1 METVHGSPP
10 PYATDRIDAN
20 EKKDDLSYVE
30 QNLKPEPEE
39 TDAFGNEEFAEIKYK
54 TLKWWQ
60 CGLLM
65 ICESVS
71 LGVLS
76 LPAAVATLGFIPA
89 IILIVGLG
97 LLATY
102 TGYNIGLFRERYPH
116 IQNLADAGEILLGP
130 FGRELFG
137 LGQFLFCIF
146 VMGSHLLTFRVMMN
160 TITDH
165 GTCSIV
171 FSLVG
176 MIISMVFSIPRT
188 MKGMT
193 WISFCCES
201 SPSVG
206 DLLSVPGL
214 TGHRATAFLSI
225 FTAVMVTMIGV
236 GVEKHPGRI
245 IEATVDTNL
254 YTAFTAV
261 SNIVFAYCA
270 HVAFFGLIAEMEKP
284 KDFKKSLFMLQTFE
298 ICLYTTA
305 AVVVYYYV
313 GKDVQSPALS
323 SAGPLLKKVAYG
335 IAIPTIVGAGV
346 VNGHIGL
353 KYIYFRTCHKSDL
366 IHSRG
371 RRSVAIWIGLGLACW
386 LVAWV
391 IAEAIPVFSD
401 LNGLISALFASW
413 FSYGLSGIYW
423 LHLNYGEWFASPRK
437 IALTILNMAIALFG
451 LILCVLG
458 LYASGT
464 AIHNDANSNSFTCAN
479 TDG

>member
-1 METVHGSPP
+1 MDTVHGSPP
-10 PYATDRIDAN
+10 PYATDRID
-20 EKKDDLSYVE
+20 EKKDASVDLETSY
-30 QNLKPEPEE
+30 KPGFEE
-39 TDAFGNEEFAEIKYK
+39 ADAFGNEELAEIKYK

-76 LPAAVATLGFIPA
+76 LPAAVAALGLVPA

-97 LLATY
+97 ILATY

-171 FSLVG
+171 FSVIG
-176 MIISMVFSIPRT
+176 MVISMALSVPRT

-193 WISFCCES
+193 WISFFS
-201 SPSVG
+201 
-206 DLLSVPGL
+206 
-214 TGHRATAFLSI
+214 FLSI
-225 FTAVMVTMIGV
+225 FSAVMITMIGV
-236 GVEKHPGRI
+236 GVQDHPGRI
-245 IEATVDTNL
+245 IEATVDTSL
-254 YTAFTAV
+254 YRAFSAV

-284 KDFKKSLFMLQTFE
+284 KDFKKSLFMLQGFE

-305 AVVVYYYV
+305 AIVVYYYV

-323 SAGPLLKKVAYG
+323 SAGPLLKKIAYG

-371 RRSVAIWIGLGLACW
+371 WRSVSIWIGLGLSCW
-386 LVAWV
+386 VVAWI

-413 FSYGLSGIYW
+413 FSYGLSGVYW
-423 LHLNYGEWFASPRK
+423 LHLNWGQWLSSPKK
-437 IALTILNMAIALFG
+437 IALTVLNIGIALFG

-464 AIHNDANSNSFTCAN
+464 AIHDDANSNSFTCAN
-479 TDG
+479 TDS

>member
-1 METVHGSPP
+1 MDTVHGSPP
-10 PYATDRIDAN
+10 PYATDRID
-20 EKKDDLSYVE
+20 EKKDASVDLETSY
-30 QNLKPEPEE
+30 KPGFEE
-39 TDAFGNEEFAEIKYK
+39 ADAFGNEELAEIKYK

-76 LPAAVATLGFIPA
+76 LPAAVAALGLVPA

-97 LLATY
+97 ILATY

-171 FSLVG
+171 FSVIG
-176 MIISMVFSIPRT
+176 MVISMALSVPRT

-193 WISFCCES
+193 WISFFS
-201 SPSVG
+201 
-206 DLLSVPGL
+206 
-214 TGHRATAFLSI
+214 FLSI
-225 FTAVMVTMIGV
+225 FSAVMITMIGV
-236 GVEKHPGRI
+236 GVQDHPGRI
-245 IEATVDTNL
+245 IEATVDTSL
-254 YTAFTAV
+254 YKAFSAV

-284 KDFKKSLFMLQTFE
+284 KDFKKSLFMLQGFE

-305 AVVVYYYV
+305 AIVVYYYV

-323 SAGPLLKKVAYG
+323 SAGPLLKKIAYG

-371 RRSVAIWIGLGLACW
+371 WRSVSIWIGLGLSCW
-386 LVAWV
+386 VVAWI

-413 FSYGLSGIYW
+413 FSYGLSGVYW
-423 LHLNYGEWFASPRK
+423 LHLNWGQWLSSPKK
-437 IALTILNMAIALFG
+437 IALTVLNIGIALFG

-464 AIHNDANSNSFTCAN
+464 AIHDDANSNSFTCAN
-479 TDG
+479 TDS